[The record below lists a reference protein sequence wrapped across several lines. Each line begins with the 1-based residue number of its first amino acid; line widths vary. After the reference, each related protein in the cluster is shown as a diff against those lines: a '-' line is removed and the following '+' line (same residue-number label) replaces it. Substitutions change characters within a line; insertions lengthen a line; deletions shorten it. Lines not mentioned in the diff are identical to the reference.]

1 MVVIQW
7 YQGGAFLLAE
17 LDGSIWINKVA
28 AFRVVP
34 YLVHAQIKFSMCV
47 QKELVTTP
55 EWLERQHNTDE
66 SSPGDSIEDLEEIH
80 TVEASKDSD

>member
-1 MVVIQW
+1 
-7 YQGGAFLLAE
+7 GGAFLLAE

-34 YLVHAQIKFSMCV
+34 YLAHTHIKFGAHV
-47 QKELVTTP
+47 QNTLDATP
-55 EWLERQHNTDE
+55 EWLERQHNADE

>member
-1 MVVIQW
+1 
-7 YQGGAFLLAE
+7 LAE

-34 YLVHAQIKFSMCV
+34 YLAHAHIKFSARV
-47 QKELVTTP
+47 QDALDTTP
-55 EWLERQHNTDE
+55 EWLERQRDTDK